1 MSGDGGVSRTAPP
14 SPAAKRRRPG
24 PLLKETEAAQAL
36 TQLTAWG
43 GLETAGRQGAPAA
56 QGDLETAATGLAP
69 PAGQG
74 GLETATPLRGS
85 LDTTGC
91 GQGSLEAVANG
102 KGSPNTAGGRKRGQE
117 TSEGETSPQ
126 GVTGGKRRLETA
138 AESGSLETDA
148 AEEKGVLETTAPK
161 MGRLNTDAAE
171 EKGILEAA
179 AAKTGRIDTTA
190 TEEKGGLE
198 TTATKMG
205 RLDTTAAEEKGG
217 LETTATKM
225 GRLDTTAAEEKGG
238 LEAADGREGR
248 RKRRAE
254 EECSIISVGE
264 EEEEEEGAA
273 GARPAPDTEQYLEAL
288 EAVQLEL
295 EAVNEQAGC
304 AFRILKAKFG
314 HMRRP
319 HLERRNRII
328 QNIPGFWVTA
338 FLNHPQLS
346 AMISDRDEDA
356 LSYMT
361 NLQVEEFTH
370 AKSGCKIKF
379 YFSGNPYF
387 QNEVIVKEFQPA
399 SSGRLVSHS
408 TPIRW
413 WRGQDPRAHGCKSP
427 EMGRSFFSWFGDH
440 SFPAGDRI
448 AEIIK
453 EDLWPNP
460 LQYYLMGEN
469 GGAGDDSGTEHGDD
483 CVVIVDDE
491 GEEDEV
497 QEIMDEEEDGE
508 EELLQ
513 TRTARPF
520 AFAFNTSDYRILL
533 VDQDQERLYLGARD
547 YLVALDLHN
556 VNKEPLIIH
565 WPASQSQQIACRM
578 AGKGQR
584 DECFNY
590 VRLVEPVNRTHLYV
604 CGTGAWQPVC
614 ALVHRGWR
622 SEEYLFRLLPRSLA
636 PGKGRC
642 PYDPRQSNLAT
653 LVNGTLYAG
662 LHVDSMG
669 TDAAIFRTMGPRAA
683 VRTEQHDSR
692 WLHDP
697 VFLRAHVVPDSSER
711 SDDKLY
717 FFFRERALEGAVGPG
732 VLARV
737 GRVCLNDDGGQR
749 ALVSKWTTFLKA
761 RLVCSVMGEDGVETF
776 FDELRDVFLL
786 PTQDEKNPRVYGL
799 FSTLGSVFQ
808 GSAVCVY
815 PLSAV
820 RSAFN
825 GPFAHKEGRS
835 YQWVPYTGRVP
846 YPRPGACPGGA
857 FTPGLGSTRE
867 FPDELVTFVRS
878 HPLMYDPVYPVP
890 RRPLL
895 VRAGLPYGF
904 TTLAVDLA
912 QAADGRYEV
921 LFLGTDRGTVQK
933 VVVLPK
939 DPGVLEELT
948 LEEVEVF
955 KTPVPV
961 KSLWISSKR
970 HQLYVSS
977 DVGLTQLSLHR
988 CGAYGPAC
996 ADCCLARDPHCA
1008 WDGRRCARYSPAP
1021 ARRVRRQDIKHGDPL
1036 RQCRGFNAQAAP
1048 GAGPAADAPGGPA
1061 GPGDAGGR
1069 GPVPVRGHRKRLHPP
1084 AVPPAA
1090 ARPAPRPAGG
1100 LPAPRLPGSPQPS
1113 RPGGDA
1119 RRSQPGGVEL
1129 PPPQLTGGAGARTP
1143 RGGFVSHSK
1152 GDPGT
1157 NPPAGCLRF
1166 LSMYIVPIADCGGPG
1181 RLGSPQFEV

>member
-69 PAGQG
+69 PAGEG

-85 LDTTGC
+85 LDTAGS

-102 KGSPNTAGGRKRGQE
+102 KGSANNAGGRKRGQE

-148 AEEKGVLETTAPK
+148 AEEKGVLETTAAK
-161 MGRLNTDAAE
+161 MGRLNPDAAE

-190 TEEKGGLE
+190 AEEKGGLE
-198 TTATKMG
+198 TTATKRG

-217 LETTATKM
+217 LETTATKRGRLDTTAAEGKGGLETTATKR

-264 EEEEEEGAA
+264 EEEEEEEGAPA
-273 GARPAPDTEQYLEAL
+273 ARPAPDTEQYLEAL

-508 EELLQ
+508 E
-513 TRTARPF
+513 
-520 AFAFNTSDYRILL
+520 
-533 VDQDQERLYLGARD
+533 
-547 YLVALDLHN
+547 
-556 VNKEPLIIH
+556 
-565 WPASQSQQIACRM
+565 
-578 AGKGQR
+578 
-584 DECFNY
+584 
-590 VRLVEPVNRTHLYV
+590 
-604 CGTGAWQPVC
+604 
-614 ALVHRGWR
+614 
-622 SEEYLFRLLPRSLA
+622 
-636 PGKGRC
+636 
-642 PYDPRQSNLAT
+642 
-653 LVNGTLYAG
+653 
-662 LHVDSMG
+662 
-669 TDAAIFRTMGPRAA
+669 
-683 VRTEQHDSR
+683 
-692 WLHDP
+692 
-697 VFLRAHVVPDSSER
+697 
-711 SDDKLY
+711 
-717 FFFRERALEGAVGPG
+717 
-732 VLARV
+732 
-737 GRVCLNDDGGQR
+737 
-749 ALVSKWTTFLKA
+749 
-761 RLVCSVMGEDGVETF
+761 
-776 FDELRDVFLL
+776 
-786 PTQDEKNPRVYGL
+786 
-799 FSTLGSVFQ
+799 
-808 GSAVCVY
+808 GSAAEE
-815 PLSAV
+815 LMAESA
-820 RSAFN
+820 
-825 GPFAHKEGRS
+825 
-835 YQWVPYTGRVP
+835 
-846 YPRPGACPGGA
+846 
-857 FTPGLGSTRE
+857 GLGSE
-867 FPDELVTFVRS
+867 PEE
-878 HPLMYDPVYPVP
+878 
-890 RRPLL
+890 
-895 VRAGLPYGF
+895 
-904 TTLAVDLA
+904 
-912 QAADGRYEV
+912 DG
-921 LFLGTDRGTVQK
+921 
-933 VVVLPK
+933 
-939 DPGVLEELT
+939 
-948 LEEVEVF
+948 
-955 KTPVPV
+955 
-961 KSLWISSKR
+961 
-970 HQLYVSS
+970 
-977 DVGLTQLSLHR
+977 
-988 CGAYGPAC
+988 
-996 ADCCLARDPHCA
+996 
-1008 WDGRRCARYSPAP
+1008 
-1021 ARRVRRQDIKHGDPL
+1021 
-1036 RQCRGFNAQAAP
+1036 
-1048 GAGPAADAPGGPA
+1048 
-1061 GPGDAGGR
+1061 
-1069 GPVPVRGHRKRLHPP
+1069 
-1084 AVPPAA
+1084 
-1090 ARPAPRPAGG
+1090 
-1100 LPAPRLPGSPQPS
+1100 
-1113 RPGGDA
+1113 
-1119 RRSQPGGVEL
+1119 
-1129 PPPQLTGGAGARTP
+1129 
-1143 RGGFVSHSK
+1143 
-1152 GDPGT
+1152 
-1157 NPPAGCLRF
+1157 
-1166 LSMYIVPIADCGGPG
+1166 
-1181 RLGSPQFEV
+1181 